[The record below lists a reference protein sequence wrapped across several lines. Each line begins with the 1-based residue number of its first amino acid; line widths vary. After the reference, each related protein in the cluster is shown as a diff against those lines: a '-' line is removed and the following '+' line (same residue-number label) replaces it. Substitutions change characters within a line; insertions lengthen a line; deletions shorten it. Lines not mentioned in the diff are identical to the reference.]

1 MSDVVDEAER
11 TERPETASGHST
23 SRMFENGHSRLIRL
37 AMISAAVILAL
48 GFLALSRVNPIQVL
62 VFGIQAGAVY
72 SLIALGV
79 ALVYKATRV
88 LNFAQ
93 GELGTVPAFAA
104 FVFFVGGDIAAD
116 VQTQPS
122 AARLVIAS
130 LLAIAVGVVL
140 AVLVNV
146 LVVRP
151 LAEATPVVALVATV
165 GVTLLLVAAEIIVF
179 EARARR
185 FPRYVEGSPCFGP
198 ETADGVSFGL
208 CPLTIGTSVVPWHTI
223 IVAIVLAV
231 AAALLAAFF
240 QTRRGIALLA
250 TAQEPFA
257 AELQG
262 VSVKGMA
269 TLAWAMAGAFGA
281 VAGLLGAGNFNQ
293 LTPGLMTSTFLIP
306 GFVGAILG
314 GITSMPGAVL
324 GGLLIGVAVTLA
336 NEIVVQYGL
345 TTSLPGPPQIAILV
359 VLLLVLLLRP
369 RGLLGKEA

>member
-1 MSDVVDEAER
+1 MSDVIEDEKA
-11 TERPETASGHST
+11 ERPETASGHASVR
-23 SRMFENGHSRLIRL
+23 SFGDERSRLQRIAL
-37 AMISAAVILAL
+37 WGGVTVLVL
-48 GFLALSRVNPIQVL
+48 GFVALSRVNPVQVL
-62 VFGIQAGAVY
+62 VIGIQAGAVY
-72 SLIALGV
+72 SLVALGV

-104 FVFFVGGDIAAD
+104 FVFLVGGDIAAD
-116 VQTQPS
+116 VSTQPS
-122 AARLVIAS
+122 AGRLFIAS
-130 LLAIAVGVVL
+130 VLAIAVGVIL

-165 GVTLLLVAAEIIVF
+165 GVTLLLTAAQIIVF

-185 FPRYVEGSPCFGP
+185 FPRFVEGAPCFGP
-198 ETADGVSFGL
+198 ETSPGAGFGL
-208 CPLTIGTSVVPWHTI
+208 CPLTIGTITVPWHTI
-223 IVAIVLAV
+223 IVAAVLAV
-231 AAALLAAFF
+231 AAALLALFF
-240 QTRRGIALLA
+240 QTRRGTALLA
-250 TAQEPFA
+250 TAQEPFS

-293 LTPGLMTSTFLIP
+293 LTPGLMTATFLIP

-324 GGLLIGVAVTLA
+324 GGLLIGVAVSLA
-336 NEIVVQYGL
+336 NEIALQYEL
-345 TTSLPGPPQIAILV
+345 TSVLPGPPQIAILL

>member
-1 MSDVVDEAER
+1 MSDVAEEEQA
-11 TERPETASGHST
+11 ERPETASGRAAVRT
-23 SRMFENGHSRLIRL
+23 FGDERSRLQRI
-37 AMISAAVILAL
+37 AL
-48 GFLALSRVNPIQVL
+48 WSGVTVLLLGLVSLSRVSPIQVL
-62 VFGIQAGAVY
+62 VIGIQAGAVY
-72 SLIALGV
+72 SLVALGV

-104 FVFFVGGDIAAD
+104 FAFLVGGDIAAD
-116 VQTQPS
+116 VQGQPS
-122 AARLVIAS
+122 AGRLFVAS
-130 LLAIAVGVVL
+130 VVAILVGVVL

-185 FPRYVEGSPCFGP
+185 FPRYVEGSPCLGP
-198 ETADGVSFGL
+198 ETAEGASFGL
-208 CPLTIGTSVVPWHTI
+208 CPLTVGAIRIPWHTI
-223 IVAIVLAV
+223 IVAAVLAA

-240 QTRRGIALLA
+240 QTRRGTALLA

-281 VAGLLGAGNFNQ
+281 VAGLLGGGNFNQ
-293 LTPGLMTSTFLIP
+293 ITPGFMTATFLIP

-324 GGLLIGVAVTLA
+324 GGLLIGIAVTLA
-336 NEIVVQYGL
+336 NEIALQYDL
-345 TTSLPGPPQIAILV
+345 TTVLPGPPQIAILL